1 MRRSALMILLAS
13 SLLFRTGSADAE
25 PFVPRMN
32 EPESY
37 KDFRYGLSEMRQNI
51 ESVQCGGFD
60 TNTPGTIQGA
70 RVGGFIPTPTISVK
84 NSDGSVKDSVAL
96 PGHKNLEPLGAATTG
111 LGVRG
116 DFEFPDTAI
125 GYSSAC
131 YMYDYQIV
139 DFDLKKMKKKI
150 VFNKDAGIDEDPN
163 VRVVDNVTDGT
174 EGQID
179 INPGRWCTRENNME
193 KASPR
198 WCKKLYDVWQQM
210 ADIAPRVDRDD
221 LCDCDGA
228 LNGCPFRPEKRY
240 CFDTPYTFVCKG
252 TSEKKVPVVSMD
264 TDSPPQEQTCRTSW
278 PTAFNNKMAE
288 CHKEDVVDADGNVI
302 GFNAVLDVEDNHFPD
317 HYVVS
322 SSFYRH
328 YAENFTDPAITVE
341 AADTTWNVRAECY
354 EYYKEDDPKDIVT
367 SKDFEQCEFVIA
379 TPNERDPKTPEW
391 PDQPS
396 DTRAQKLPVEKI
408 GENPVAGP
416 PYTKVQEAD
425 RATRDVP
432 EPWVA
437 DPSTNLSM
445 LDIKKLQELQADF
458 DDPTDISGVLGAM
471 LPTRQRAS
479 KTVEKNAR
487 TDMFDDS
494 DHRGFSAYWEAQQR
508 ELLTM
513 IADPQ
518 TRLILPARFL
528 VGIEEDDPLFQ
539 YVTHKVVRPDGIV
552 ELTLRAGPEDLRSVI
567 LSLQRM
573 FIAPLQEVEIPV
585 LVPLA
590 SDLEINTL
598 LFQWEQWKQIELT
611 QNKPAQAALAD
622 PLIEKLKEYQSRIA
636 EVRRMRGA
644 LASELTT
651 LYDGQKK
658 IREYFAS
665 WFADESDQ
673 FTLLLAHAEQ
683 RRELRRVW
691 RLLQNSLLQTDACQ
705 LLWCSNH
712 RYSVPVY
719 SLLDAWWGDQPAGEE
734 RNKGYELGSDSR
746 FDPPLDLR
754 DLGYKRPDDQV
765 FDFSSMNFPRDP
777 LRIPVLTP
785 VQVKIR
791 LPSPP
796 IIGVDPPSVDTFPTL
811 PDLPDETVF
820 RSFAPPDVNTDEAPV
835 VTLPPT
841 PDLDKAI
848 TILRNVRKIVDG
860 TDIERQIE
868 QENALKASGS
878 IEETQVPNRGEL
890 LNPDSMLGAY
900 CRFPQSILIPPD
912 SKDLTHISDAMEV
925 DHSDPDDAKG
935 NPAKIIHVENEL
947 RERLARL
954 FARWQPNRMEDFA
967 GRTARLGQEFPDPR
981 KPPCHEGIVCIFLPA
996 ENIVKTSWQW
1006 FMPTLST
1013 DWINT
1018 IADSVRTSLPTVP
1031 DAVRE
1036 TSEQDKFNPYENV
1049 TYFTLERIFPAF
1061 TLPVQIKLAPEPVKP

>member
-1 MRRSALMILLAS
+1 MRRILLTLTLAT
-13 SLLFRTGSADAE
+13 SLLFSTRSAEAE
-25 PFVPRMN
+25 PFIPRMN
-32 EPESY
+32 EPQSY
-37 KDFRYGLSEMRQNI
+37 KDFQYGLSEVRQNI

-60 TNTPGTIQGA
+60 TNTAASVNGT
-70 RVGGFIPTPTISVK
+70 RVNGFIPTPNIFVK
-84 NSDGSVKDSVAL
+84 NPDGVVDPIAL
-96 PGHKNLEPLGAATTG
+96 PGRQNLDPLGVATTG

-131 YMYDYQIV
+131 YLYD
-139 DFDLKKMKKKI
+139 DFITDPDLKRMKKKI

-163 VRVVDNVTDGT
+163 VRVVDDVNDGT
-174 EGQID
+174 EGRID
-179 INPGRWCTRENNME
+179 INPGHWCTRDRDME
-193 KASPR
+193 KATPR

-210 ADIAPRVDRDD
+210 AAIGPPRENRDD
-221 LCDCDGA
+221 LCKCDKA

-240 CFDTPYTFVCKG
+240 CFDTPYTFVCTG
-252 TSEKKVPVVSMD
+252 SSEKKDPVVSRD
-264 TDSPPQEQTCRTSW
+264 TDSPPQQETCRTPW
-278 PTAFNNKMAE
+278 LTHFNNKMTE
-288 CHKEDVVDADGNVI
+288 CHQEDVYDADGNRL
-302 GFNAVLDVEDNHFPD
+302 GFNAVVDVGGDHF
-317 HYVVS
+317 VQA

-328 YAENFTDPAITVE
+328 YAENFGDPAITVE
-341 AADTTWNVRAECY
+341 AADKTWNVRAECY
-354 EYYKEDDPKDIVT
+354 EYYQENDPRDIVT
-367 SKDFEQCEFVIA
+367 SKDAERCEFVIA
-379 TPNERDPKTPEW
+379 TPEERRPDTPEW

-396 DTRAQKLPVEKI
+396 DNRAQKLPVEKI
-408 GENPVAGP
+408 GENPVVGP
-416 PYTKVQEAD
+416 PYNKVQEPD
-425 RATRDVP
+425 RQPRDVP
-432 EPWVA
+432 EPWVV

-445 LDIKKLQELQADF
+445 LDIKKLQDVQKDF
-458 DDPTDISGVLGAM
+458 DDPTDISGILGSL
-471 LPTRQRAS
+471 LPTKQRAS

-487 TDMFDDS
+487 TDMFDDT
-494 DHRGFSAYWEAQQR
+494 DHRAFSAYWEAQQK

-528 VGIEEDDPLFQ
+528 VGIDDDDPLFQ
-539 YVTHKVVRPDGIV
+539 YVTHKIVRPDGIV

-567 LSLQRM
+567 LSMQRM

-598 LFQWEQWKQIELT
+598 LFQWQQWKQYELAK
-611 QNKPAQAALAD
+611 NLPDQAALAD
-622 PLIEKLKEYQSRIA
+622 PLINKLTEYQTRIA

-644 LASELTT
+644 LANELTT

-665 WFADESDQ
+665 WFTDESDQ
-673 FTLLLAHAEQ
+673 FTLTLAHAEQ

-705 LLWCSNH
+705 LLWCSNQ

-719 SLLDAWWGDQPAGEE
+719 SLLDAWWGDQPSGEA

-765 FDFSSMNFPRDP
+765 FDFSSMNFPRGP
-777 LRIPVLTP
+777 LLVPVLSP

-811 PDLPDETVF
+811 PDLPDENVF
-820 RSFAPPDVNTDEAPV
+820 DSFLPPDVTIDEAPV

-841 PDLDKAI
+841 PDLEEAI
-848 TILRNVRKIVDG
+848 TILRKIRIIVDG
-860 TDIERQIE
+860 TDIDRQIE
-868 QENALKASGS
+868 QENALKNSGS
-878 IEETQVPNRGEL
+878 MEDIQIPRRGEL

-912 SKDLTHISDAMEV
+912 STDLTHISDSIEV
-925 DHSDPDDAKG
+925 DHSDTDDAKG
-935 NPAKIIHVENEL
+935 NPARIIHVENEL

-954 FARWQPNRMEDFA
+954 FSRWQPNRMEDYA
-967 GRTARLGQEFPDPR
+967 GRTGRLGQDFPDPR
-981 KPPCHEGIVCIFLPA
+981 NPPECHEGILCIFLPA
-996 ENIVKTSWQW
+996 ETTEKTSWQW
-1006 FMPTLST
+1006 FMPTLSN
-1013 DWINT
+1013 DFINS
-1018 IADSVRTSLPTVP
+1018 IADTVRRSLPDVP
-1031 DAVRE
+1031 VADRNTA
-1036 TSEQDKFNPYENV
+1036 EQNKYNPYENV
-1049 TYFTLERIFPAF
+1049 TYATLERMFPAL
-1061 TLPVQIKLAPEPVKP
+1061 TLPIRIKLVPDPPSP